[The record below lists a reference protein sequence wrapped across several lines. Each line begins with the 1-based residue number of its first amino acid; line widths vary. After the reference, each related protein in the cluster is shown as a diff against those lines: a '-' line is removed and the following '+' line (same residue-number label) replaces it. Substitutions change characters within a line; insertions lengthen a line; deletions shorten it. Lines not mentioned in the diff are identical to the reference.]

1 MWWKWLI
8 FALAIIILPL
18 GILYFSE
25 YVKKK
30 ENLTKEQEKTI
41 RLNVA
46 KYCLFYWLCDLFY
59 MSFLI
64 DNIPCKYVFGS
75 LILLMTFYNLTMSF
89 VSSTTKDALQ
99 RIGILQDFI
108 VGVALTIYLIYLIPG
123 KQIQINGV
131 VTMDNSLRDIVTT
144 VVAAI
149 YGGLL
154 SLVGVAWTIR
164 KTDKDRKED
173 LRRLEDERK
182 EEERRKYSPVF
193 GVVNKNIDMQKCVS
207 LLLDEIENIDR
218 IVTRNENKK
227 SIKLQPIQI
236 ENSSKIEFYVYGI
249 LFNNE
254 FYATPEKNLIK
265 KDYYLQIYF
274 YLGARFTRNYEISLC
289 IEDLIE
295 NRYKVKLNSEI
306 KNNEIRVI
314 GTGRLQVIGE
324 KNE

>member
-1 MWWKWLI
+1 M

-18 GILYFSE
+18 GIVYFSE

-30 ENLTKEQEKTI
+30 DNLTKEQEKTM

-89 VSSTTKDALQ
+89 VSSTTKDTLQ

-173 LRRLEDERK
+173 LRRLENERK

-193 GVVNKNIDMQKCVS
+193 RVVEAITGKQNIVHIS
-207 LLLDEIENIDR
+207 LDDVENIDR

-274 YLGARFTRNYEISLC
+274 SHIARFTRNYEISLC

-306 KNNEIRVI
+306 KNNEICVI